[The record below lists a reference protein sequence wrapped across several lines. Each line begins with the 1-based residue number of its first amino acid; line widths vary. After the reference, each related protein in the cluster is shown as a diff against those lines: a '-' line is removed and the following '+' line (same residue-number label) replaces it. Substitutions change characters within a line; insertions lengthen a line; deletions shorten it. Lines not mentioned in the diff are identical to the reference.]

1 MRKDTF
7 IHVLAVVSILL
18 TLVLV
23 MPLLSSAQDVTPQP
37 GIPRDS
43 FYTRQAA
50 GPGVSAQAA
59 SLPPASIQAALRRGG
74 VALVFGCYNSDSPNM
89 DEFDAELPLIA
100 AAGAGHVR
108 YTCSMD
114 TLEQGTTGRVR
125 DDRYAKVLEFVNLAW
140 SYGLLT
146 TIDVH
151 NTGMRA
157 PGSSDWTD
165 NYMWGIT
172 DPAVRARHTALT
184 TDLLRRLA
192 TDVPHDR
199 FVFQGA
205 NEPIDQ
211 ANWYDYQRAL
221 FASLRGACAD
231 CTIMIMARD
240 WQGLE
245 ETVYNLDVGFAAG
258 PVIVDVH
265 FYEPIT
271 LTHCSY
277 PGTANNCPGKAYP
290 GTHDT
295 WRGRIYYDLNWMLSH
310 FALLRDWRDQR
321 GLFVNVG
328 EFGTTADLADDVQT
342 RYFADL
348 VGVFRQYGF
357 GYTVYEWYRNFGV
370 KQNQAAVQVLFGGQA
385 VPTPAATI
393 VATLP
398 PSATPRPPATI
409 APTVPGPTITPGDDP
424 FALMQQILTL
434 RQAEPAARRAIEDA
448 QAALNALVSERTAL
462 INRLIAL
469 LTG

>member
-74 VALVFGCYNSDSPNM
+74 VALVFGCYNSDAPNLH
-89 DEFDAELPLIA
+89 EFDAELPLIA
-100 AAGAGHVR
+100 ATGAGHVR
-108 YTCSMD
+108 LTCSMD
-114 TLEQGTTGRVR
+114 TLEQGTSGRVR
-125 DDRYAKVLEFVNLAW
+125 DDRYAEVLSFINLAW
-140 SYGLLT
+140 SYGLVT
-146 TIDVH
+146 TVDVH

-157 PGSSDWTD
+157 PGSSNWTD

-192 TDVPHDR
+192 ADVPHDR
-199 FVFQGA
+199 FVFQPA

-245 ETVYNLDVGFAAG
+245 ETVYNLDVGFATG
-258 PVIVDVH
+258 PVVVDVH

-290 GTHDT
+290 DTHDT
-295 WRGRIYYDLNWMLSH
+295 WRGTIYYDLAWMMNH

-321 GLFVNVG
+321 GVFVNVG
-328 EFGTTADLADDVQT
+328 EFGSTDDLPDDVQT

-348 VGVFRQYGF
+348 VSVFRQYGF
-357 GYTVYEWYRNFGV
+357 GFTVYEWYRNFGV
-370 KQNQAAVQVLFGGQA
+370 KQNPAAAQVLFSGQA
-385 VPTPAATI
+385 VPTP
-393 VATLP
+393 VATGVPTATATRAPLP
-398 PSATPRPPATI
+398 TGV
-409 APTVPGPTITPGDDP
+409 PTAIPTLPGNSDLDELIRLAQAVKTR
-424 FALMQQILTL
+424 QQ
-434 RQAEPAARRAIEDA
+434 DA
-448 QAALNALVSERTAL
+448 QAALDLLAVARQ
-462 INRLIAL
+462 AL
-469 LTG
+469 LDYVAGWAGG